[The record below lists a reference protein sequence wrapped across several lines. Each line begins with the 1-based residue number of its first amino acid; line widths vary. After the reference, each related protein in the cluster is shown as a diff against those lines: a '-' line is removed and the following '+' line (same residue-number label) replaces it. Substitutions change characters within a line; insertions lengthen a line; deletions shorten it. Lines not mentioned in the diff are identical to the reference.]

1 MHCRNVYF
9 LRPALQVSES
19 IELGDPIADLID
31 LNSLMD
37 KCTFS
42 KRKHMAEF
50 KHTSV
55 MTFVDLK
62 LFDICKLLPNSL
74 SEYTLLETV
83 INSKSRQ
90 TQLVSL
96 NRNAY

>member
-1 MHCRNVYF
+1 MHCRNVYYW
-9 LRPALQVSES
+9 QVSES
-19 IELGDPIADLID
+19 TELGDFTADLID
-31 LNSLMD
+31 LHSLMD

-50 KHTSV
+50 KETSV
-55 MTFVDLK
+55 TIFEDLK
-62 LFDICKLLPNSL
+62 LFDTCKLLPNSL
-74 SEYTLLETV
+74 SDYKLLEIV